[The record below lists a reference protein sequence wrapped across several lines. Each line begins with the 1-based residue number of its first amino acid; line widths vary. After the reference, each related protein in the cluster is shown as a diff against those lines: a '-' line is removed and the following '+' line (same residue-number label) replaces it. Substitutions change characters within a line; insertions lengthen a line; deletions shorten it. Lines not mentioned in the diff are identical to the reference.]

1 MRVSAGL
8 ERTQTQNN
16 SLTYM
21 TSFKANDASITVAR
35 MVNAAGNVVSPTQA
49 AVQAAMAAFRPAI
62 DTGTLPTCARPSWR
76 RSC

>member
-1 MRVSAGL
+1 
-8 ERTQTQNN
+8 
-16 SLTYM
+16 M

-62 DTGTLPTCARPSWR
+62 DTGTLLAAELL
-76 RSC
+76 SCWPKRVLM